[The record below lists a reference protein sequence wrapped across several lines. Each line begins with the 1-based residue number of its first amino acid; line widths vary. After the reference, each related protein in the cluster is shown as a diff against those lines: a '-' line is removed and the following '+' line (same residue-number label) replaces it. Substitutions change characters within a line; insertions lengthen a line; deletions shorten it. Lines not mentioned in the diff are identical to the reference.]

1 MKIVKR
7 DGRIVDYDRNKILVA
22 IGKANNEVTEE
33 KRINSKDIN
42 RIISYIEKL
51 NEVDTTGIEP
61 MAHSVKISNVMREDV
76 VVQDFTRDEM
86 LKNAPCEEDG
96 FFKVPKIN

>member
-1 MKIVKR
+1 MISIK
-7 DGRIVDYDRNKILVA
+7 DTQHVA
-22 IGKANNEVTEE
+22 KLARLELTEE
-33 KRINSKDIN
+33 EQENYTKQLGSIL
-42 RIISYIEKL
+42 SYIEKL

-76 VVQDFTRDEM
+76 VVQDFTREEM

>member
-1 MKIVKR
+1 MISIK
-7 DGRIVDYDRNKILVA
+7 DTQHVA
-22 IGKANNEVTEE
+22 KLARLELTEE
-33 KRINSKDIN
+33 EQENYTKQLGSIL
-42 RIISYIEKL
+42 SYIEKL

-61 MAHSVKISNVMREDV
+61 MAHSVKISNIMREDV
-76 VVQDFTRDEM
+76 VVQDFTREEM

>member
-1 MKIVKR
+1 MISLK
-7 DGRIVDYDRNKILVA
+7 DTQHVA
-22 IGKANNEVTEE
+22 KLARLELTEE
-33 KRINSKDIN
+33 EQENYTKQLSSIL
-42 RIISYIEKL
+42 SYIEKL
-51 NEVDTTGIEP
+51 NEVDTAGIEP
-61 MAHSVKISNVMREDV
+61 MAHSVKISNVMRDDV